1 MEKHR
6 HLYHPVTIG
15 SITLAGNL
23 FLAPLAGFTDQA
35 FRSLCV
41 NEGANL
47 TFSEMV
53 SAEGLARKSEKTR
66 ALLTRAENEKIFA
79 VQLFM
84 KDAET
89 AMRGLPAV
97 IDYSPDIIDINCGCP
112 VPKVVKTGAG
122 SALLKS
128 PETIY
133 QIVHSLSS
141 ETDIPIT
148 VKIRSGWDSSSINFL
163 ETADAAQQ
171 GGASMI
177 TLHARTRVE
186 GYSGTANREHIK
198 ILKQTSPV
206 PIFGSGDLFSPAA
219 ALQMITETGVDGVM
233 FARGTIGNPFIFSE
247 TRHLLETG
255 NMPPGISKETRAAAF
270 LSHLDKSIMLK
281 GENTACREIRKHAG
295 SYIKGF
301 PGASEMRRKIVK
313 ASTRKDYEQVLS
325 DWVSRATFSN

>member
-1 MEKHR
+1 MEKYK

-15 SITLAGNL
+15 SLTLAGNL
-23 FLAPLAGFTDQA
+23 FLAPLAGFTDLA

-41 NEGANL
+41 KEGADL

-53 SAEGLARKSEKTR
+53 SAEGLARNSEKTR
-66 ALLTRAENEKIFA
+66 ALLSRAENEKVFA

-84 KDAET
+84 KDADT

-133 QIVHSLSS
+133 QIVRSLSNG
-141 ETDIPIT
+141 TDIPIT
-148 VKIRSGWDSSSINFL
+148 VKIRSGWDSNSINFL
-163 ETADAAQQ
+163 ETADAACQ

-177 TLHARTRVE
+177 TLHARTRVQ
-186 GYSGTANREHIK
+186 GYSGTANFEHIK
-198 ILKQTSPV
+198 TLKQSSSV
-206 PIFGSGDLFSPAA
+206 PIIGSGDLFSPAA
-219 ALQMITETGVDGVM
+219 ALHMISDTGVDGVM
-233 FARGTIGNPFIFSE
+233 FARGAIGNPFIFSE
-247 TRHLLETG
+247 TRHLLKTG
-255 NMPPGISKETRAAAF
+255 NMPPETSKEARAAAF
-270 LSHLDKSIMLK
+270 LGHLDESITLK
-281 GENTACREIRKHAG
+281 GENAACREMRKHAG

-301 PGASEMRRKIVK
+301 PGASGIRREIVK
-313 ASTRKDYEQVLS
+313 ASTRKDYELVLS
-325 DWVSRATFSN
+325 DWVGQFRPSN

>member
-1 MEKHR
+1 MKKHI

-15 SITLAGNL
+15 SLTLSGNL

-41 NEGANL
+41 KEGANL

-53 SAEGLARKSEKTR
+53 SAEGLARNSEKTKT
-66 ALLTRAENEKIFA
+66 LLTRAENEKIFA

-84 KDAET
+84 KDADT

-97 IDYSPDIIDINCGCP
+97 IEYAPDIIDINCGCP

-133 QIVHSLSS
+133 QIVRSLRSG
-141 ETDIPIT
+141 TDIPIT
-148 VKIRSGWDSSSINFL
+148 VKIRSGWDSNSINFL
-163 ETADAAQQ
+163 ETADAAYQ

-177 TLHARTRVE
+177 TLHARTRVQ
-186 GYSGTANREHIK
+186 GYSGTANLEHIK
-198 ILKQTSPV
+198 TLKKSTSV

-219 ALQMITETGVDGVM
+219 ALQMIKDTGVDGIM
-233 FARGTIGNPFIFSE
+233 FARGAIGNPFIFSE

-255 NMPPGISKETRAAAF
+255 NMPSETSKETRAAAF
-270 LSHLDKSIMLK
+270 LGHLDESIILK
-281 GENTACREIRKHAG
+281 GENAACREMRKHAG

-301 PGASEMRRKIVK
+301 PGASVIRREIVK
-313 ASTRKDYEQVLS
+313 ASTRKDYERVLS
-325 DWVSRATFSN
+325 DWVG

>member
-1 MEKHR
+1 MTEHQ
-6 HLYHPVTIG
+6 YHPVTIG
-15 SITLAGNL
+15 RTTIPGNL

-41 NEGANL
+41 KEGANL

-66 ALLTRAENEKIFA
+66 ALLARAKNEKFFA

-89 AMRGLPAV
+89 AMRALPAV
-97 IDYSPDIIDINCGCP
+97 IDYTPDIIDINCGCP

-128 PETIY
+128 PEAIN
-133 QIVHSLSS
+133 QIVHSLSN

-163 ETADAAQQ
+163 ETADAAYQ
-171 GGASMI
+171 GGAAMI
-177 TLHARTRVE
+177 TLHARTRVQ
-186 GYSGTANREHIK
+186 GYSGTANLEHIK
-198 ILKQTSPV
+198 TLKQTSHI
-206 PIFGSGDLFSPAA
+206 PIFGSGDLFTPTA

-233 FARGTIGNPFIFSE
+233 FARGAIGNPFIFSE

-255 NMPPGISKETRAAAF
+255 DMPPETSKETRTAAF
-270 LSHLDKSIMLK
+270 LSHLDESINLK
-281 GENTACREIRKHAG
+281 GENAACREMRKHAG

-301 PGASEMRRKIVK
+301 PGASEIRREIVQ

-325 DWVSRATFSN
+325 GWVGS